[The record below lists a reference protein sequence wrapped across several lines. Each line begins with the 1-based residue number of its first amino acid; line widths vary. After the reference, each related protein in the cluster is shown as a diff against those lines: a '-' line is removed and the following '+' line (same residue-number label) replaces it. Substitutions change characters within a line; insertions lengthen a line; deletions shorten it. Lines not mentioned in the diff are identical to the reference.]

1 MSEEYP
7 QSYSQQ
13 VDIKGAC
20 PLFRSTVL
28 SHNDEKWND
37 PPDGHQL
44 QRTPFDHKIQDIVK
58 AVLAEDAAG
67 KPNSAWT
74 SEYLPLA
81 LNLKT
86 LNPLKDSLQSLVL
99 AQNKPPVIIV
109 LCEDGEN
116 IRESASAY
124 ASEMARALT
133 TSLLKYCHCEFIL
146 LACAVSKD
154 TFSTETL
161 CEKIEEKQKQTSKMY
176 YRRQH
181 LSGSEYLQLKKAV
194 TRVSRVSPVRH
205 HLADSS
211 DTRQLPTQENKIN
224 NETRSQELVI
234 LDEDWYNLVLYFINK
249 VMQGTNRFNVRPP
262 RADGVAL
269 KVKVAAKE
277 AGRRLGVKATCTESQ
292 GYLE

>member
-7 QSYSQQ
+7 QSYSQH

-28 SHNDEKWND
+28 SHNDQKRND
-37 PPDGHQL
+37 LPDGHQL
-44 QRTPFDHKIQDIVK
+44 QRTPFNHTIQDKVESALK
-58 AVLAEDAAG
+58 EYVAS
-67 KPNSAWT
+67 KSFTAWT
-74 SEYLPLA
+74 SEYLALA

-86 LNPLKDSLQSLVL
+86 SNPPKDSLQSLFL
-99 AQNKPPVIIV
+99 AQNKPPVILV
-109 LCEDGEN
+109 VCGEDDD
-116 IRESASAY
+116 IQESALAH
-124 ASEMARALT
+124 AGEMARALT
-133 TSLLKYCHCEFIL
+133 TSLLNYCHCEFIL

-161 CEKIEEKQKQTSKMY
+161 REKIEEKRKQTSKIY

-181 LSGSEYLQLKKAV
+181 LSRSEYLQLKKAV

-211 DTRQLPTQENKIN
+211 DTRQAQENK
-224 NETRSQELVI
+224 ETLCQELVI

-249 VMQGTNRFNVRPP
+249 VMQGTKRFKVPHP
-262 RADGVAL
+262 SAKTVAL

-277 AGRRLGVKATCTESQ
+277 AGRRLGAMATCTESHV
-292 GYLE
+292 YLE